1 MKINSVND
9 DDFKALTIQDY
20 KREAIV
26 HKNINEIDIIAPVD
40 QKIFSNNDRN
50 LLEVQGSS
58 KLYANSNI
66 LRQEFNRT
74 NN

>member
-40 QKIFSNNDRN
+40 HKIVSN
-50 LLEVQGSS
+50 
-58 KLYANSNI
+58 
-66 LRQEFNRT
+66 
-74 NN
+74 